1 MTYRRVRQD
10 EATVR
15 RRAARLIRLL
25 GFIGF
30 GGVWLEL
37 LLNFTAVLLLPE
49 KSKPI
54 PLIVLTFLASIVAY
68 RMVRELAD
76 QIERGDWP

>member
-1 MTYRRVRQD
+1 
-10 EATVR
+10 
-15 RRAARLIRLL
+15 
-25 GFIGF
+25 
-30 GGVWLEL
+30 VWLEL
-37 LLNFTAVLLLPE
+37 LLNFTATLLLPE